1 MKRTTEEYL
10 LIAISFAG
18 LLSVSPFAVIRFLNG
33 EILVGLLDTV
43 LVIGMGSVGIYVAK
57 TRKVAGA
64 GIILGVFSLTGVII
78 ISYLKGPSVIYWAYP
93 TTVGVYFITKPRVAA
108 TITIVAGLLIVFSIV
123 NQIEGI
129 TLALIIVSLTVTNIF
144 AYMFANRMQDQQ
156 QKLSLLVRQDPLTGA
171 GNRLALNDKL
181 NEVIALHNR
190 TKQQTSLI
198 VLDVDHFKS
207 INDTYGHAIGDQVL
221 VRLTELLKK
230 SIRETDSVYRFG
242 GEEFVIILLQ
252 TSIDSTTKIA
262 EKIRVLIES
271 SSLVENKA
279 VTVSLGVAEYID
291 KELAVDWLKRG
302 DDAMYNAKE
311 TGRNK
316 TCTSVSEVVII

>member
-33 EILVGLLDTV
+33 EILVGLLDAV

-123 NQIEGI
+123 NKIEGI

-271 SSLVENKA
+271 SSLVENKV

>member
-33 EILVGLLDTV
+33 EILVGLLDAV

-123 NQIEGI
+123 NKIEGI